1 MQVRNHKGALLLW
14 LGVLAIVAII
24 APSSFTQE
32 NFPVEKP
39 LIGDYPEKGVYVHH
53 LGTRWFDPIN
63 IGDITEE
70 FTVINP
76 LDETISL
83 TIGSKSCSCVATDF
97 SGVDLRPNE
106 SVPVKLTLTP
116 ATYSTSRHEAIILK
130 TGNQALPDISLE
142 IYAET
147 IPYYSIKLLDHSIYD
162 MCDGDERTIPV
173 VAKVYTPDKDETSIN
188 LRCDDDYLTI
198 RQDAP
203 EVRKYSEEL
212 YEITVTGEITI
223 RCDLTKVKP
232 PITHNSIRL
241 EYLGET
247 RYRADV
253 IWCPKSSC
261 SVSRE
266 NLFFNT
272 ARLIPQTI
280 EIETENP
287 SSLTKL
293 FCKDDFI
300 ELTGE
305 IDEVASSHTVTAVLL
320 PEKLP
325 EGKRGNT
332 ESEIEIYL
340 DNAER
345 PTAVVPVRIY
355 IPRTSVK

>member
-1 MQVRNHKGALLLW
+1 M
-14 LGVLAIVAII
+14 
-24 APSSFTQE
+24 
-32 NFPVEKP
+32 
-39 LIGDYPEKGVYVHH
+39 
-53 LGTRWFDPIN
+53 
-63 IGDITEE
+63 
-70 FTVINP
+70 
-76 LDETISL
+76 
-83 TIGSKSCSCVATDF
+83 
-97 SGVDLRPNE
+97 
-106 SVPVKLTLTP
+106 TLTP

-261 SVSRE
+261 SVFSRE
-266 NLFFNT
+266 PLLQYGQAHSANNRNRDGESFVVDDF
-272 ARLIPQTI
+272 
-280 EIETENP
+280 
-287 SSLTKL
+287 

-305 IDEVASSHTVTAVLL
+305 IDEL
-320 PEKLP
+320 PLP
-325 EGKRGNT
+325 IPSPPFSFPGNCRKET
-332 ESEIEIYL
+332 G
-340 DNAER
+340 NAESR
-345 PTAVVPVRIY
+345 SRFISTTRRG
-355 IPRTSVK
+355 PRRSFLFVSIFHEQALNERKR